1 MAVEQTKTTIDD
13 DSSSNSDLVR
23 KIVAAVVGLIVII
36 AIVFLAKW
44 LGDLIRTRFID
55 NKTPKVE
62 TTTTPSTNATD
73 SGTVSTISAIPATGP
88 NDSAY
93 LMLGLMAVTGISV
106 LTLSKKF
113 SFS

>member
-1 MAVEQTKTTIDD
+1 
-13 DSSSNSDLVR
+13 
-23 KIVAAVVGLIVII
+23 VAAVVGLVVII

-73 SGTVSTISAIPATGP
+73 SGAVNPTNTTYNISTVSAIPATGP

-93 LMLGLMAVTGISV
+93 LMLGLMAMTGISL

-113 SFS
+113 SLA